1 MSSKTFEELK
11 KRWRNNQPPVTEAQ
25 KSHFMLM
32 QIPHIGKVYCRVRYD
47 PARRAYE
54 LHFVQPHT
62 IGYEEIDL
70 VTERVMVRMIRLFIR
85 NELGIKHI
93 PSLKV
98 IEPRKST
105 LPRSLF
111 PKRVLIQK

>member
-1 MSSKTFEELK
+1 MSSKKFEELK
-11 KRWRNNQPPVTEAQ
+11 KRWRNNQPPATEAQ
-25 KSHFMLM
+25 KLHFMLM
-32 QIPHIGKVYCRVRYD
+32 QIPHIGQVYCRVRYD
-47 PARRAYE
+47 PVRRAYE

-62 IGYEEIDL
+62 TGYKVIDL

-85 NELGIKHI
+85 NELGIKHV

-98 IEPRKST
+98 IEQRKST